1 MPQVTLDIAGF
12 FFDKTV
18 KIPKGSTVK
27 DLMQAVKDAN
37 DPNDNKTA
45 IFDFREGIGQE
56 SGFIDEISILHR
68 GNSAKS
74 RQKGGRVYPDGLYS
88 YADDPVEKKKKR
100 LSPEGK
106 DSGIVLAWQYYVYSK
121 KSVDKNREGSGIK
134 REIVPFSD
142 SKKDYPLEDGDTVV
156 WRLIALS
163 LGPTKGL
170 SLKGMVATS

>member
-1 MPQVTLDIAGF
+1 MPKVTLDIAGF
-12 FFDKTV
+12 FFDRTV
-18 KIPKGSTVK
+18 TIPKGSTVE
-27 DLMQAVKDAN
+27 DLMQAVKKAN
-37 DPNDNKTA
+37 DPKDTSSA
-45 IFDFREGIGQE
+45 IFDFQPGIGKE

-68 GNSAKS
+68 GGSAKS

-88 YADDPVEKKKKR
+88 YADDPVEMKKKR

-121 KSVDKNREGSGIK
+121 KSVDKNRENSGIK

-142 SKKDYPLEDGDTVV
+142 SKRDYPLENGDTVV
-156 WRLIALS
+156 WRLVALS